1 MSTTFVWRKFSS
13 EWVACRVWVKYNVQ
27 HWRYNLW
34 KMLGNVTITWCNMN
48 GCDIV
53 RKRWKSLW
61 HSLRRLWCSPHQRST
76 CTLED
81 RFELATSAI
90 YVPLYLLMW
99 YIWLMA
105 WCLAVRLCTRLFH
118 GCDRVRVNDCG
129 QHSSRSTSSWV
140 KLYIFILLCGA
151 LVLPCKSMVRV
162 NVEFA
167 SDLSVGCSLLP
178 GKSDLVP

>member
-1 MSTTFVWRKFSS
+1 M
-13 EWVACRVWVKYNVQ
+13 
-27 HWRYNLW
+27 
-34 KMLGNVTITWCNMN
+34 
-48 GCDIV
+48 
-53 RKRWKSLW
+53 
-61 HSLRRLWCSPHQRST
+61 
-76 CTLED
+76 
-81 RFELATSAI
+81 
-90 YVPLYLLMW
+90 
-99 YIWLMA
+99 
-105 WCLAVRLCTRLFH
+105 
-118 GCDRVRVNDCG
+118 RVNDCG